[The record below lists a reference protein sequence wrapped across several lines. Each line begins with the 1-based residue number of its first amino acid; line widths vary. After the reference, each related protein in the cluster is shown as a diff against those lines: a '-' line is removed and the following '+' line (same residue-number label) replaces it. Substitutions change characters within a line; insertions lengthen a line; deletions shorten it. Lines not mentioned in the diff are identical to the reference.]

1 MKPSTEHALALLRAA
16 GLQGITSG
24 DFADNY
30 LLSYSQRIGD
40 LKRAG
45 YVIER
50 ERVENSSQYRW
61 NADWRA
67 RVTLYGLTRV
77 GK

>member
-1 MKPSTEHALALLRAA
+1 MRPSQEHALSLLRAA
-16 GLQGITSG
+16 GMQGVTSG
-24 DFADNY
+24 EFANAY

-50 ERVENSSQYRW
+50 ERVANSSQYRW
-61 NADWRA
+61 
-67 RVTLYGLTRV
+67 TLIGEPE
-77 GK
+77 